1 MPDVGVYGL
10 VDLNS
15 FEGRDETIR
24 EDGEKIYDVVFMTG
38 FGEKIVFFV
47 KICERNIPEFFYKY

>member
-24 EDGEKIYDVVFMTG
+24 EDGETIYDAVFITL
-38 FGEKIVFFV
+38 FGEKSFFLL
-47 KICERNIPEFFYKY
+47 KFAN

>member
-24 EDGEKIYDVVFMTG
+24 EDGEKIYDAVFITL
-38 FGEKIVFFV
+38 FGEKVFFV
-47 KICERNIPEFFYKY
+47 EVCELNIPDFLYKY